1 MATKMDSAEKA
12 FEAATL
18 ETAAKP
24 VATPVAPAVA
34 APAPEKTKTVKA
46 KAKPVRPIPALRPGM
61 SVLFD
66 WSRR

>member
-24 VATPVAPAVA
+24 VATPVALSL
-34 APAPEKTKTVKA
+34 
-46 KAKPVRPIPALRPGM
+46 IHI
-61 SVLFD
+61 
-66 WSRR
+66 

>member
-34 APAPEKTKTVKA
+34 APVPEKTKTKQ
-46 KAKPVRPIPALRPGM
+46 RPRRSRLPPPPKDSRP
-61 SVLFD
+61 
-66 WSRR
+66 